1 MPVCVLKNLTV
12 NKTLQ
17 ICTGTAVVAV
27 LTFQQLEIQRISDDV
42 QEVRNFVIQTE
53 QRLNYTK
60 VDYDCLAKNIY
71 HEAGVESRDGQYAV
85 AQVTLNRLRSGRWGN
100 SICSVVYSPS
110 QFSWTMDRKLRQEKP
125 QGPLWESSQA
135 VARGVL
141 DKGYRVPQLENA
153 IHYHADYVKPYWAKS
168 VRKIQQVGQHIFY
181 KPVDNST
188 I

>member
-1 MPVCVLKNLTV
+1 MPVCVLKNLM

-27 LTFQQLEIQRISDDV
+27 LTFQQLEIQSIHDDIQDV
-42 QEVRNFVIQTE
+42 KAFVIQTD
-53 QRLNYTK
+53 QRLNYTR

-71 HEAGVESRDGQYAV
+71 HEAGVESRAGQFAV
-85 AQVTLNRLRSGRWGN
+85 AQVTLNRLRTGRWGT

-110 QFSWTMDRKLRQEKP
+110 QFSWTLNHKLRQEQP
-125 QGPLWESSQA
+125 RGPLWEQSKA
-135 VARGVL
+135 VASGVL
-141 DKGYRVPQLENA
+141 DKGYRVPQLETA
-153 IHYHADYVKPYWAKS
+153 ILYHADYVKPYWAKS
-168 VRKIQQVGQHIFY
+168 VKKIQQVGQHIFY

>member
-1 MPVCVLKNLTV
+1 
-12 NKTLQ
+12 
-17 ICTGTAVVAV
+17 
-27 LTFQQLEIQRISDDV
+27 
-42 QEVRNFVIQTE
+42 
-53 QRLNYTK
+53 
-60 VDYDCLAKNIY
+60 
-71 HEAGVESRDGQYAV
+71 
-85 AQVTLNRLRSGRWGN
+85 
-100 SICSVVYSPS
+100 
-110 QFSWTMDRKLRQEKP
+110 MDRKLRQEKP

-168 VRKIQQVGQHIFY
+168 VKKIQQVGQHIFY